1 MDAII
6 NDLLSR
12 KKELGK
18 IIYDSQKIIK
28 IAKNEIIQI
37 DELIKSQCNHNW
49 KIDHDCLNEHT
60 IYRCTICDMCK

>member
-1 MDAII
+1 MNAII

-18 IIYDSQKIIK
+18 IIYDSQRTIK
-28 IAKNEIIQI
+28 IAENEIIQI

-49 KIDHDCLNEHT
+49 IIDHECLDEHT
-60 IYRCTICDMCK
+60 IYKCTICDLFK